1 MALEIKTTALRT
13 FGQVVALNGSL
24 DTEGAQLLK
33 TELERLVAA
42 DSPLV
47 VLDLAGLTYLNSH
60 GVRVL
65 QTGFR
70 SLERSGGELKLINP
84 SGPVEQVLEIVRM
97 ASLSERFATLD
108 ELDAYLHEVQT
119 RARTQ
124 PPEKA

>member
-24 DTEGAQLLK
+24 DTDGAQLLK
-33 TELERLVAA
+33 AEIERLVAA

-47 VLDLAGLTYLNSH
+47 VLDLSGLTYLNSQ

-70 SLERSGGELKLINP
+70 AMERAGGQLRLINP
-84 SGPVEQVLEIVRM
+84 SAAVEQVLEIVRM
-97 ASLSERFATLD
+97 DSLSERFVDLD
-108 ELDAYLHEVQT
+108 ALDAYLHEVQT
-119 RARTQ
+119 KT
-124 PPEKA
+124 PPAKQG